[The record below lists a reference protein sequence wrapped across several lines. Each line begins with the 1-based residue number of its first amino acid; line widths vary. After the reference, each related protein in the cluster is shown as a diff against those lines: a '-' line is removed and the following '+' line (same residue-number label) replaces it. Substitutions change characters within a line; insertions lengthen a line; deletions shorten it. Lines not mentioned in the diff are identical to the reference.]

1 MNNYHYI
8 IAGLPELVPDF
19 EVQEF
24 SYPDMQSAIVSQ
36 LSAKDARLVEWLEF
50 GLESHNMSHH
60 FYSAAKRSKNHFI
73 LEFFTFEQLLRNTQ
87 VQYLAKQTGKKGEDY
102 FIGEYSTEFEEYNKI
117 ISVFR
122 TENIIERERLID
134 RLRWEKISEIVT
146 FEYFSINVILAFLAK
161 GKIIERWNR
170 LDKEEGAKLF
180 RELVSEVRGTFKG
193 IKI

>member
-60 FYSAAKRSKNHFI
+60 FYSAAKRSKNNFI
-73 LEFFTFEQLLRNTQ
+73 LEFFKFEQLLRNTQ
-87 VQYLAKQTGKKGEDY
+87 VQFLAKQTGKKGEDY

-117 ISVFR
+117 LSVFR

-161 GKIIERWNR
+161 AKIIERWNR
-170 LDKEEGAKLF
+170 LDREEGAKLF